1 MNEAVLV
8 LGVQQ
13 SESVI
18 HIHVYI
24 FEILFPFRLLHNI
37 EQSLLFYTIDP
48 SWLLILNLAVY
59 TCQSQT
65 PSVPV
70 PTPTPPS
77 LTINSFSKSGNQ
89 FLFCK
94 QAHLYLFLFFKIL
107 QISGIILSF
116 SARQTSLIMTVS
128 GSTHL
133 AANGIVSFFLM
144 TE

>member
-1 MNEAVLV
+1 MLAVAFNFFILCWSIVDERCCV

-37 EQSLLFYTIDP
+37 EQSLLFYTVDP

-59 TCQSQT
+59 ACQSQT

-70 PTPTPPS
+70 PTPTPPP

-94 QAHLYLFLFFKIL
+94 
-107 QISGIILSF
+107 
-116 SARQTSLIMTVS
+116 
-128 GSTHL
+128 
-133 AANGIVSFFLM
+133 
-144 TE
+144 